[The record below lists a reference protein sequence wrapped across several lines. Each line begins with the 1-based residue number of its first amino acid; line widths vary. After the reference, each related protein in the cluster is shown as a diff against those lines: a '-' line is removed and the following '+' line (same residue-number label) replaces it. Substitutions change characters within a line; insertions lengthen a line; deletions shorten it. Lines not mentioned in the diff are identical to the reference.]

1 MPRFP
6 LLLAL
11 LVAGCASHDDGVPP
25 SPPGS
30 LSPDAEKDFI
40 QPASAVI
47 TSVEPSKDYPISFCV
62 VSREDLMTDGQPV
75 AVTCNGVE
83 VQFCCLRGMTAARSA
98 SVAKFK
104 ANPEKYLAILNEAK
118 AAKAGK

>member
-1 MPRFP
+1 MPRIP

-11 LVAGCASHDDGVPP
+11 LVAGCAGHDDGVPP

-40 QPASAVI
+40 LPASSEI
-47 TSVEPSKDYPISFCV
+47 SSVEPSKDYPIDFCV

-75 AVTCNGVE
+75 AVMCNGVE
-83 VQFCCLRGMTAARSA
+83 VQFCCDHC
-98 SVAKFK
+98 VAKFK